1 MRGAAL
7 RTCALAAL
15 CGVVL
20 AAAAWAQTAP
30 VPPPATAVAPV
41 APSVSTAAPIR
52 PAPVRRAPS
61 ARAESSPHWGEL
73 SARQQASL
81 TPLAGIWPTL
91 SQAQKRKWIALSRN
105 YPTLSPD
112 EQARLHSRM
121 TEWASLSP
129 QQRTQARLNFAA
141 TKALPST
148 DKKAKWEAYQAL
160 PAEEKK
166 KLASRAARKPVPPP
180 TAAAVRPVPKQK
192 LAHLPHPR
200 KPDNGARV
208 PVVPGQVDRHTLL
221 PQPGALPQ
229 TP

>member
-1 MRGAAL
+1 
-7 RTCALAAL
+7 
-15 CGVVL
+15 
-20 AAAAWAQTAP
+20 
-30 VPPPATAVAPV
+30 VAPV

-61 ARAESSPHWGEL
+61 SRPESSPRWNEL
-73 SARQQASL
+73 GARQQASL
-81 TPLAGIWPTL
+81 TPLAGIWHTL

-141 TKALPST
+141 TKALPAT

-160 PAEEKK
+160 PPEEKK

-192 LAHLPHPR
+192 LAHLPHAR

-229 TP
+229 KP

>member
-1 MRGAAL
+1 MRGASLHAW
-7 RTCALAAL
+7 TLAAL
-15 CGVVL
+15 CGALV

-30 VPPPATAVAPV
+30 VPPAAPSPAPA
-41 APSVSTAAPIR
+41 APSVSTAAPVR
-52 PAPVRRAPS
+52 PAPVRRASSRP
-61 ARAESSPHWGEL
+61 ESSPRWGEL

-81 TPLAGIWPTL
+81 TPLAGTWHTL
-91 SQAQKRKWIALSRN
+91 SQAQKRKWIALSHN

-112 EQARLHSRM
+112 DQARLHSRM

-192 LAHLPHPR
+192 LARLPHAR
-200 KPDNGARV
+200 KPDNGARLSGI
-208 PVVPGQVDRHTLL
+208 PGQVDRHTLL

-229 TP
+229 KP